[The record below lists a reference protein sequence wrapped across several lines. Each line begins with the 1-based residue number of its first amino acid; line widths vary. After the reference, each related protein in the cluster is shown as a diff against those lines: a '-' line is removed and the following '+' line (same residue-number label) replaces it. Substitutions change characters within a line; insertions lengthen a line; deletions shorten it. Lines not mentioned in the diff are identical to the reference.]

1 MVISK
6 KGFTL
11 TELIAVIVV
20 LSLLISIST
29 VVFINVRKNVL
40 KKAYE
45 DLVLYLETKA
55 EEYADNTGIIVI
67 NVEDLIKEGYVTPD
81 DGKAIYNP
89 ETKESMNCYIIKS
102 SFVEG
107 RYKAKLSEN
116 LGVSNDGTCNTY
128 TRVSDIEIC
137 RFDGDTCKSIG
148 DNEWFNKDVTL
159 GVKYR
164 NAVLSG
170 DNVTYDWSS
179 TNGFT
184 SNEATVKTSTE
195 LVSHNM
201 YKCEVV
207 FGNVHG
213 EASKSIAIDK
223 QKPKIISVSFDKEW
237 SSEKTVTIEA
247 TDMNGSG
254 IKGYGFNSDTCEKYQ
269 TSNSFKVIISGTYKI
284 CVIDNAGNVETD
296 SVKVDNINFKPEKPT
311 ITADDN
317 VESGKWHKGKFV
329 LSFYSYVG
337 EELGPAVYYYGT
349 SENDLNNTGG
359 SVTVTQNG
367 LTYYVKACNNTGLC
381 SDISSYVVK
390 IDSAKPNAPSFTA
403 SDGITSNNWHKG
415 EFTLSIGGSSA
426 SSGIKYYYSLNA
438 NNVDTEYVGNI
449 SVKDETNG
457 TTYYAKACNGVGV
470 CSDVVS
476 YIAKLD
482 KTTSI
487 KAPTIT
493 ASDGILS
500 GNWHRTNF
508 TLHFSGSSSTSGVTY
523 YYGIRTSSMYS
534 TGTSTS
540 ITSETSGTT
549 YYVKA
554 CNAAGL
560 CSSVSSYI
568 VRLDKATSIKAP
580 TITASDGIL
589 SDRWHKSNFT
599 LTFSGSTSTSGV
611 TYYYGTRTNS
621 MTSTGTSTS
630 ITSETS
636 GTTYYVKACNAF
648 NVCSSTSSYIAKL
661 DKASPIAPN
670 VTMYKARY
678 YGDSYTKN
686 TWTSDNV
693 YIILSYSRTD
703 VSGIAKYQ
711 YSYDNYRWTDM
722 SNDRMYISSGGTT
735 NIYFRA
741 VDGAGNTGTASSKY
755 TIKIDNDIPVAPTVS
770 LTYYKKYSNL
780 TYKEK
785 TWVNGEIKASLSYSR
800 TDSSG
805 IAKYQYSYNNSSW
818 SDISGTSFTNTK
830 EGKITVY
837 FRAVD
842 NAGNVGK
849 ATSAYNLYYDKTAP
863 GRIYT
868 VNVRKGSAT
877 GYSYSSGSWS
887 PEPLYAIPNYSGY
900 DESGI
905 AGFMFSLDNR
915 YWYGPYPNYKVDKVG
930 NNTMYI
936 KAIDNAGN
944 EGPVYTLN
952 NLKIS
957 KYLADYSIGAYI
969 NYNSKIWR
977 LVSKSGSGSTGRAT
991 LVSADCIGS
1000 GATLTPKDKSSVDR
1014 VNGKIDTIAKGYK
1027 NYNMVY
1033 SASPIKENDVATYSR
1048 IGGTVKCNY
1057 FAYPSQAYASYA
1069 TYVRYGNS
1077 RGTNYT
1083 KDHVDRILT
1092 SSLTGGTR
1100 VVLVMNSG
1108 VYTTTTNDGG
1118 SQYYA
1123 LTITK

>member
-1 MVISK
+1 
-6 KGFTL
+6 
-11 TELIAVIVV
+11 
-20 LSLLISIST
+20 
-29 VVFINVRKNVL
+29 
-40 KKAYE
+40 
-45 DLVLYLETKA
+45 
-55 EEYADNTGIIVI
+55 
-67 NVEDLIKEGYVTPD
+67 
-81 DGKAIYNP
+81 
-89 ETKESMNCYIIKS
+89 
-102 SFVEG
+102 
-107 RYKAKLSEN
+107 
-116 LGVSNDGTCNTY
+116 
-128 TRVSDIEIC
+128 
-137 RFDGDTCKSIG
+137 
-148 DNEWFNKDVTL
+148 
-159 GVKYR
+159 
-164 NAVLSG
+164 
-170 DNVTYDWSS
+170 
-179 TNGFT
+179 
-184 SNEATVKTSTE
+184 
-195 LVSHNM
+195 
-201 YKCEVV
+201 
-207 FGNVHG
+207 
-213 EASKSIAIDK
+213 
-223 QKPKIISVSFDKEW
+223 
-237 SSEKTVTIEA
+237 
-247 TDMNGSG
+247 
-254 IKGYGFNSDTCEKYQ
+254 
-269 TSNSFKVIISGTYKI
+269 
-284 CVIDNAGNVETD
+284 
-296 SVKVDNINFKPEKPT
+296 
-311 ITADDN
+311 
-317 VESGKWHKGKFV
+317 
-329 LSFYSYVG
+329 
-337 EELGPAVYYYGT
+337 
-349 SENDLNNTGG
+349 
-359 SVTVTQNG
+359 
-367 LTYYVKACNNTGLC
+367 
-381 SDISSYVVK
+381 
-390 IDSAKPNAPSFTA
+390 
-403 SDGITSNNWHKG
+403 
-415 EFTLSIGGSSA
+415 
-426 SSGIKYYYSLNA
+426 
-438 NNVDTEYVGNI
+438 
-449 SVKDETNG
+449 
-457 TTYYAKACNGVGV
+457 
-470 CSDVVS
+470 
-476 YIAKLD
+476 
-482 KTTSI
+482 
-487 KAPTIT
+487 
-493 ASDGILS
+493 
-500 GNWHRTNF
+500 
-508 TLHFSGSSSTSGVTY
+508 
-523 YYGIRTSSMYS
+523 
-534 TGTSTS
+534 
-540 ITSETSGTT
+540 
-549 YYVKA
+549 
-554 CNAAGL
+554 
-560 CSSVSSYI
+560 
-568 VRLDKATSIKAP
+568 
-580 TITASDGIL
+580 
-589 SDRWHKSNFT
+589 
-599 LTFSGSTSTSGV
+599 
-611 TYYYGTRTNS
+611 
-621 MTSTGTSTS
+621 
-630 ITSETS
+630 
-636 GTTYYVKACNAF
+636 
-648 NVCSSTSSYIAKL
+648 
-661 DKASPIAPN
+661 
-670 VTMYKARY
+670 MYKARY

-722 SNDRMYISSGGTT
+722 SSDRMYISSGGTT

-741 VDGAGNTGTASSKY
+741 VDGAGNTGTATSKY

-877 GYSYSSGSWS
+877 GYSYSSGNWS

-915 YWYGPYPNYKVDKVG
+915 YWYGPYQNYKVDKVG